1 MKQLFKSNKGLKV
14 EEIPVPALTTGHIL
28 VRTLFS
34 AISTGT
40 ETRLI
45 KSDSNIKRILKS
57 PKKALGKFRELSRYG
72 ITEAMKEYKYR
83 KNKLTTIGYSSVG
96 IVLEKAKDVTEIKVG
111 DVVACGGY
119 NFASHAEIITIPKS
133 NIVKVSNK
141 TKLEETSLAFIGGIA
156 MHSVNLTKARK
167 EDKIVII
174 GLGLIGQLISRIL
187 IAKGCKVFG
196 LDLQAQRVSLAK
208 NMFATTSE
216 KELSDEVMKHNGADK
231 IIIAATSKTS
241 QPLNLA
247 LKLCNSRGTVVI
259 AGNLPLN
266 IDYSEFLKKEL
277 TISISKSAGRG
288 KEIIT
293 NMKSFLNTIDKINFR
308 DLIEVF
314 DFNDFKNA
322 FEHVIGGKSCSA
334 ILKYSGAPDMNTELT
349 FKQIDNSK
357 KNIAVVGLGRFAQ
370 NIHLP
375 AITSTDDFN
384 LYSVVSA
391 SGARAKELGLR
402 FGASKCSTNLANV
415 LSDKKTDLVYIT
427 SGDFQHAEHIIKA
440 ADAGKA
446 IFCEKPLAIT
456 QQECKKIILA
466 VKRNN
471 VFFAFGL
478 NRRHSDLAKFL
489 KQLLVNEQRPINI
502 KWHFNEILQLGD
514 KKLINGAIRVGCHYV
529 DLVCWLLDTEVD
541 NVYTTGTDENFTA
554 KAELKDGSVFTLSFA
569 TVFDAKWRERA
580 EISTKT
586 KDIIVNEFKNVEV
599 FEQNGTYKR
608 VFDDDKGYKEQIR
621 VLHSALNG
629 EKVEC
634 INLKQAVH
642 SAEFGFA
649 VVKGLKTK
657 KKIRFELG
665 QYF

>member
-167 EDKIVII
+167 EDKIVI
-174 GLGLIGQLISRIL
+174 
-187 IAKGCKVFG
+187 
-196 LDLQAQRVSLAK
+196 
-208 NMFATTSE
+208 T
-216 KELSDEVMKHNGADK
+216 
-231 IIIAATSKTS
+231 ATSKTS

-334 ILKYSGAPDMNTELT
+334 ILKYSGDPDMNTELT
-349 FKQIDNSK
+349 FKQI
-357 KNIAVVGLGRFAQ
+357 
-370 NIHLP
+370 
-375 AITSTDDFN
+375 
-384 LYSVVSA
+384 
-391 SGARAKELGLR
+391 
-402 FGASKCSTNLANV
+402 
-415 LSDKKTDLVYIT
+415 
-427 SGDFQHAEHIIKA
+427 
-440 ADAGKA
+440 
-446 IFCEKPLAIT
+446 
-456 QQECKKIILA
+456 
-466 VKRNN
+466 
-471 VFFAFGL
+471 
-478 NRRHSDLAKFL
+478 
-489 KQLLVNEQRPINI
+489 
-502 KWHFNEILQLGD
+502 
-514 KKLINGAIRVGCHYV
+514 
-529 DLVCWLLDTEVD
+529 
-541 NVYTTGTDENFTA
+541 
-554 KAELKDGSVFTLSFA
+554 
-569 TVFDAKWRERA
+569 
-580 EISTKT
+580 
-586 KDIIVNEFKNVEV
+586 
-599 FEQNGTYKR
+599 
-608 VFDDDKGYKEQIR
+608 
-621 VLHSALNG
+621 
-629 EKVEC
+629 
-634 INLKQAVH
+634 
-642 SAEFGFA
+642 
-649 VVKGLKTK
+649 
-657 KKIRFELG
+657 
-665 QYF
+665 